1 MQKEDNPFENL
12 FGLFDH
18 VSTNPVLKNR
28 IDLQQNLIT
37 LVEQGEKVVHY
48 ANSRTTITD
57 SQFILLSSGNC
68 LMSEKLS
75 KNNSYRSTLLFF
87 DNAALSQ
94 FFRKHAA
101 LIDKLTL
108 EPEKD
113 KKPFLVFEKDNFI
126 RNYIQSL
133 KFIERNAS
141 NISQRKIAVKF
152 EELMLYLLENYP
164 KEMLSFQIRNREAYS
179 DLELRKAVE
188 QNITSNLTLEELAFL
203 CHTSVSTFKRRFQK
217 LYNQTPRQYFLQ
229 RKMELAANFLLE
241 NEHPGEVFHK
251 VGYENH
257 SSFSQSFKQVYG
269 VSPKEY
275 QQSKRAFTHSF

>member
-1 MQKEDNPFENL
+1 MSKNQNRVRKDDQQENL
-12 FGLFDH
+12 FGLFNH
-18 VSTNPVLKNR
+18 VSDNPVLKNR

-48 ANSRTTITD
+48 ANSKTTITD
-57 SQFILLSSGNC
+57 DQFILLSSGNC

-94 FFRKHAA
+94 FFRKHAV
-101 LIDKLTL
+101 LIDKISPD
-108 EPEKD
+108 PEKD
-113 KKPFLVFEKDNFI
+113 KMPFLVFEKDDFI
-126 RNYIQSL
+126 RNYISSL
-133 KFIERNAS
+133 RFIEQNAS
-141 NISQRKIAVKF
+141 GISNRKIAVKF

-164 KEMLSFQIRNREAYS
+164 KELLSFQIRNQEAYS
-179 DLELRKAVE
+179 DLEIRKAVE

-217 LYNQTPRQYFLQ
+217 LYNQSPRQYFLQ
-229 RKMELAANFLLE
+229 QKMELAANFLLE

-251 VGYENH
+251 VGYESH

-269 VSPKEY
+269 VSPKEF
-275 QQSKRAFTHSF
+275 QQSK